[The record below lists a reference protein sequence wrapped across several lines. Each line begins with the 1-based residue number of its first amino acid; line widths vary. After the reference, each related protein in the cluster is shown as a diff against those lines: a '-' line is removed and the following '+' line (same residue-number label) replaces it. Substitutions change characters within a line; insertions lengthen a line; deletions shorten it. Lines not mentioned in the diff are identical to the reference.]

1 MKKFLS
7 NLKQIYLGILFIL
20 SGLGFILLPLI
31 LAVFLGNPNW
41 LLGFFLTI
49 PVAGAIVSS
58 FDGGGIHDNE
68 RPF

>member
-20 SGLGFILLPLI
+20 SALGFIFLPLI
-31 LAVFLGNPNW
+31 LAVFLGKPLW
-41 LLGFFLTI
+41 LLGFFVTI
-49 PVAGAIVSS
+49 PVIGAIMSS
-58 FDGGGIHDNE
+58 FDGGIRDNE